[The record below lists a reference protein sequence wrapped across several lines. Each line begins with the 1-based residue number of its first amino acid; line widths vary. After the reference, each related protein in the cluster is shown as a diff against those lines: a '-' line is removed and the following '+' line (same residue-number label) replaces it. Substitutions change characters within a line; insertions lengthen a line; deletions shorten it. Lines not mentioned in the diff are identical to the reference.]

1 MEQSLMNR
9 TVLIV
14 AAVVCVALVGGFAA
28 LGLTAHA
35 PVPQA
40 VHRDV
45 ALAAPPAAAPAPMAP
60 VPAPPPAPVVTP
72 VVPVQQPATAPAA
85 AVPAAP
91 AGAPAVSTPAASA
104 QK

>member
-1 MEQSLMNR
+1 MNR

-72 VVPVQQPATAPAA
+72 VVPVQQPAAA
-85 AVPAAP
+85 PAAP
-91 AGAPAVSTPAASA
+91 AGAPAVSAPAAPA

>member
-9 TVLIV
+9 MVLIV

-28 LGLTAHA
+28 LGLTAHP

-45 ALAAPPAAAPAPMAP
+45 ALAAPPAAAPAPLAP

-72 VVPVQQPATAPAA
+72 VAPVQQPVAAPAASAPVPAGAAPAAPAA
-85 AVPAAP
+85 AP
-91 AGAPAVSTPAASA
+91 A

>member
-1 MEQSLMNR
+1 MNR

-60 VPAPPPAPVVTP
+60 VLAPPPAPVVTP
-72 VVPVQQPATAPAA
+72 VVPVQQPAAAPAA
-85 AVPAAP
+85 IPAAP
-91 AGAPAVSTPAASA
+91 AGAPAVSAPAAPA